1 MTRAVRIRAELR
13 AQVFEIVE
21 RAAIRAEELVATHGG
36 RSGARGVTIVVID
49 FVDFDLFSAF
59 QAAGL
64 IRRCAVTGAWELVRT
79 WGGAEDD
86 VELAEAM
93 GATFATVVGKEFG
106 DGLRIRV
113 VSMFDRS

>member
-1 MTRAVRIRAELR
+1 MTRTSRIRAGLQAR
-13 AQVFEIVE
+13 VFEAVE
-21 RAAIRAEELVATHGG
+21 RAAVRAEEFVATHGG
-36 RSGARGVTIVVID
+36 RSDARGFTIVGID
-49 FVDFDLFSAF
+49 FVDFNLFSAF

-64 IRRCAVTGAWELVRT
+64 IRRCAVTGAWELVRS

-93 GATFATVVGKEFG
+93 GATVATLVGKEFG

-113 VSMFDRS
+113 VSIIDRA

>member
-13 AQVFEIVE
+13 ANVFEAVE
-21 RAAIRAEELVATHGG
+21 RAAVHAEELVTTHGG
-36 RSGARGVTIVVID
+36 RARVRGVTIVVID

-64 IRRCAVTGAWELVRT
+64 IRRCAVTGAWELVRS

-93 GATFATVVGKEFG
+93 GATVATLVRKEFG
-106 DGLRIRV
+106 DAIRVRV
-113 VSMFDRS
+113 VSMIDRS

>member
-1 MTRAVRIRAELR
+1 MTRTFRIRAGLHAR
-13 AQVFEIVE
+13 VFEAVE
-21 RAAIRAEELVATHGG
+21 RAAVHAEELVATHFG
-36 RSGARGVTIVVID
+36 RSDARGVTIVVID

-64 IRRCAVTGAWELVRT
+64 IRRCAVTRAWELVRS

-93 GATFATVVGKEFG
+93 GATVATLVRKEFG

-113 VSMFDRS
+113 VSMIDRT